1 MKVYLLEHI
10 YELEGHDEV
19 RTLGIYSSK
28 EKAEEAILYY
38 KKLSGFKNLLD
49 GFNID
54 EYEINERC
62 WTEYDFMCIF

>member
-19 RTLGIYSSK
+19 RTLGIYSSNK
-28 EKAEEAILYY
+28 KAEEAILYY

-62 WTEYDFMCIF
+62 WTEGFFTAYY